1 MKKNLFRAL
10 VLSAFVLR
18 WTTLWLAAEPAVE
31 RSFVHR
37 LFSDHLVLQR
47 NCAARFA
54 WDRNWDCNRYNSER
68 LSAAPF
74 RTDNISG
81 IIEDLR

>member
-18 WTTLWLAAEPAVE
+18 WTTLLLAQEHAAE

-37 LFSDHLVLQR
+37 LFTVNLVLQR

-54 WDRNWDCNRYNSER
+54 WDRNWDCDLYNSEM

-74 RTDNISG
+74 RTDNIAG
-81 IIEDLR
+81 ISEDLR